1 MNIPGRNRKLNL
13 ANPDVAERAEGMGGE
28 APHDRLPLI
37 AACWTKKGDCR
48 SLLEFSFTLPAVLTT
63 WVAFKCLNSL
73 ELLNRIG
80 WFYVLGMHAAT
91 MACLWYGAIKLVRI
105 DHDKESQRRVFIMGY
120 ILGLLYFF
128 SSILSW
134 IMVVFAMMFLIV

>member
-1 MNIPGRNRKLNL
+1 MNIFERICKFNS
-13 ANPDVAERAEGMGGE
+13 ANPDVGRRAEDMGGE
-28 APHDRLPLI
+28 APQDRLLLSN
-37 AACWTKKGDCR
+37 AWWTKTGVCR
-48 SLLEFSFTLPAVLTT
+48 FLFECSFTIPAFLTT

-91 MACLWYGAIKLVRI
+91 MACLWYGEIKLVRI
-105 DHDKESQRRVFIMGY
+105 EHDKESQRRVFIMGY
-120 ILGLLYFF
+120 ILGVLYVC
-128 SSILSW
+128 STILSW